1 MSNIQ
6 KKPYEISLWE
16 DVNVFSVSN
25 GKTTI
30 EYEGKLPGTE
40 QMDKD
45 FGEGQVDEKT
55 FVERSKK
62 EIFQY
67 YTERKLCVIGS
78 NSMNTPI
85 QAFGANLVENTNGTS
100 TLTFSLYYKYLDENN
115 ELIDNPFIGLLVNER
130 KVKLRYG
137 AIGDEDMKWYDFV
150 IKNIQENS
158 ENYTFTYTAKNIFIN
173 ELSKTGF
180 NLEFDTELENNQG
193 TIWELGERILEE
205 SDWQLVPE
213 EKRGVVKQY
222 REEPLYEAIL
232 KEEITA
238 YNMEN
243 TSETH
248 VVGAGSKIYCFY
260 SLVEDQASYLQFLH
274 SEAGYTTDENRV
286 ITGTG
291 ATNWYIEGVTY
302 SSTNTYNTPVPDF
315 ASSIVVSNDYRGKRL
330 VRQQASFYDSTLGQ
344 YVYKYTKGEKNYY
357 GYKKSKY
364 ISPSVVMNYVVN
376 PSDFVDDTGW
386 AATGGAVLEPTSDP
400 LWQDYVHGG
409 TIISILHTELG
420 PGKYLYN
427 SCLYD
432 NRSGLN
438 NFTVG
443 EEYVIRVKLHKKVDG
458 VNTNPAPTGLK
469 VRIAPYDRTT
479 VGPLLERKE
488 EKEVINEAGET
499 TIVEESIALT
509 EADDY
514 FEVFGKDGWVKDE
527 NNSTGYFYARALC
540 TESLSYVDLYNKEV
554 GMFFTADSETSYDFI
569 DVQFFPY
576 VTYTKTDTETAAVT
590 KNVMCVPG
598 GDIEAEIQ
606 TQYFYYEAGQDTTDP
621 EAIVYSYKSYTD
633 SPEYVADYNTGFEK
647 VRSITAKESNRF
659 NILQDMCETF
669 ECWAEFIID
678 HDETGKIQTDDI
690 VKDGKTVGR
699 RQRKWVNFREYIG
712 QDNYVGFRYGKN
724 LKSIQRTLD
733 SESIATKL
741 VVKQNSNEFAQDG
754 FCTIA
759 RSLENPTRDNFIYD
773 FTYYVN
779 QGMIDFDI
787 VNNDLYL
794 DANGYL
800 GYYKK
805 LKRLNVERDEL
816 VDIQA
821 ALLTDVS
828 TYDAAVQTWGTAVEN
843 ANLQLEDKKD
853 EIYRYTGFL
862 YEEIT
867 VLLAQIHAEQ
877 EKEEEKKEETSTN
890 DSGIAVQSDESEGDS
905 SKAPTTEETEEE
917 KKAREELEAAIE
929 AEIQRRKKA
938 AEDWETNQ
946 EFQNIMASI
955 MRLQTSYETCKALY
969 QQAQK
974 NFENANTQ
982 YKKNSDRLNEIV
994 EEKLELNQT
1003 FYNKYSRYIQEGSW
1017 ISEDYLD
1024 DDLYFIDAEST
1035 LYNSAF
1041 PKVTYTINVLEVSQ
1055 LEGFENYKFKI
1066 GDKTYI
1072 EDTEF
1077 FGWNANG
1084 RPYQEEVVVNEITVY
1099 LDEPDKNVIKVQN
1112 YKSSFADLFQRI
1124 TATTN
1129 SVQYSSGAYGR
1140 AASIVET
1147 DGSISSYTM
1156 QMSLA
1161 NNAYII
1167 SNAKDQS
1174 VIWDETGIT
1183 TTSPSDP
1190 SNLVRIVNGGVFLSS
1205 DGGASWAT
1213 GITGGGIN
1221 ANYITVG
1228 AVDTSKIIIRN
1239 NNITSFRWDT
1249 YGLSAYSFGYDKDN
1263 NMVAYGNGTFVR
1275 YDQFGLYGIRN
1286 HDSDFI
1292 AKTEQDVWD
1301 NAQFALTW
1309 KGFKLQ
1315 SDKNNGYVSITSDN
1329 DFQVFQGETPR
1340 ITIGRIGTYTEY
1352 IENEGTFTRYNY
1364 GIRIADADG
1373 APVMVTKDD
1382 GTLWLTNALYV
1393 GSKDIGTS
1401 DAKVKI
1407 GYLEETRKDTDV
1419 HEVIHAGDGNKTF
1432 IVYEDGKMEATG
1444 ATFKGTI
1451 YADAG
1456 QIGSMTIGD
1465 VENLGKAVEVIKK
1478 FDISSE
1484 KGYNFKVGDGG
1495 ANPTSLT
1502 LKATPV
1508 GFDLKSDSV
1517 VTWQG
1522 SNNFGSWEEFKETPA
1537 GSESAREYEF
1547 EYAEHKDKFINSTYY
1562 VRVVGYDTSGKE
1574 YINYVTIMLVADGI
1588 KGEKGEDAINLV
1600 IVSSNGNY
1608 FRNNIGET
1616 ILTAKLYQGGKEID
1630 ARAPYSYTYQ
1640 WVAGEMVISS
1650 DSKTITVKADDV
1662 DFSKTYICNVSEKE
1676 DKK

>member
-25 GKTTI
+25 GKQTI

-40 QMDKD
+40 KMDED
-45 FGEGQVDEKT
+45 FGEDANS
-55 FVERSKK
+55 RSEK

-222 REEPLYEAIL
+222 REEPLYEVIL

-238 YNMEN
+238 HNMEN
-243 TSETH
+243 TSEAH

-260 SLVEDQASYLQFLH
+260 SLVEDQASYLQFLY
-274 SEAGYTTDENRV
+274 SETGYTTDENRV

-344 YVYKYTKGEKNYY
+344 YVYKYTKDGKNYY

-400 LWQDYVHGG
+400 LWQDYDYVHGG

-458 VNTNPAPTGLK
+458 ENTNPAPTGLK
-469 VRIAPYDRTT
+469 VHIAPYQRDSET
-479 VGPLLERKE
+479 LLGTG
-488 EKEVINEAGET
+488 A
-499 TIVEESIALT
+499 
-509 EADDY
+509 DY
-514 FEVFGKDGWVKDE
+514 FQEFSSWTEDG
-527 NNSTGYFYARALC
+527 STGYFYARARC
-540 TESLSYVDLYNKEV
+540 TQSLSYVDLYNKEA
-554 GMFFTADSETSYDFI
+554 GMFFTADSDTSYDFI
-569 DVQFFPY
+569 DIQFFPY

-633 SPEYVADYNTGFEK
+633 SPDYIADYNTGFEK

-659 NILQDMCETF
+659 NILQDTCETF

-678 HDETGKIQTDDI
+678 HDETGKILTEDI

-805 LKRLNVERDEL
+805 LKSLNVERDEL

-821 ALLTDVS
+821 ALLIDVS

-843 ANLQLEDKKD
+843 ANLQLEDKK
-853 EIYRYTGFL
+853 EEVKTFTGFTYDEAYAL
-862 YEEIT
+862 YKVDGKINGW
-867 VLLAQIHAEQ
+867 
-877 EKEEEKKEETSTN
+877 ETS
-890 DSGIAVQSDESEGDS
+890 Q
-905 SKAPTTEETEEE
+905 
-917 KKAREELEAAIE
+917 EL
-929 AEIQRRKKA
+929 
-938 AEDWETNQ
+938 
-946 EFQNIMASI
+946 QNIMASV
-955 MRLQTSYETCKALY
+955 MRLRTSYETCKALY

-974 NFENANTQ
+974 NLEDANTQ

-1161 NNAYII
+1161 NNSYVI

-1183 TTSPSDP
+1183 TTSSSDP

-1205 DGGASWAT
+1205 DGGASWTT
-1213 GITGGGIN
+1213 GITGNGIN

-1249 YGLSAYSFGYDKDN
+1249 YGLSAYSFGYDEND

-1275 YDQFGLYGIRN
+1275 YDQFGLYGIKN
-1286 HDSDFI
+1286 HGSDFI
-1292 AKTEQDVWD
+1292 AKTEEDVWN

-1315 SDKNNGYVSITSDN
+1315 SDVNNGYVSITSDN
-1329 DFQVFQGETPR
+1329 DFQVFQGEIPR
-1340 ITIGRIGTYTEY
+1340 ITIGRIGMHTEY
-1352 IENEGTFTRYNY
+1352 IEGEGTFTRYNY

-1382 GTLWLTNALYV
+1382 GTLWLTSALYV
-1393 GSKDIGTS
+1393 GSKDIETS

-1419 HEVIHAGDGNKTF
+1419 HEVIHAGDDAEKTF

-1456 QIGSMTIGD
+1456 QIGNMTIGD
-1465 VENLGKAVEVIKK
+1465 VENLGKVVEVIKK

-1495 ANPTSLT
+1495 ANPTSLM

-1522 SNNFGSWEEFKETPA
+1522 SNDFGSWEKLKETPV
-1537 GSESAREYEF
+1537 GSEGAREYEF
-1547 EYAEHKDKFINSTYY
+1547 EYAEHKNKFVNSTYY
-1562 VRVVGYDTSGKE
+1562 VRVVGYDTNRKE
-1574 YINYVTIMLVADGI
+1574 YINYVTIMLVADGT

-1608 FRNNIGET
+1608 FRNNTGST
-1616 ILTAKLYQGGKEID
+1616 TLTARLFKGGEEID
-1630 ARAPYSYTYQ
+1630 AYPEYEYSYSWYDINDSTKQILSTEKTY
-1640 WVAGEMVISS
+1640 
-1650 DSKTITVKADDV
+1650 TITADDV
-1662 DFSKTYICNVSEKE
+1662 SFSRTFGCDVAKKE
-1676 DKK
+1676 E